1 MRKFLYHDP
10 GTRELR
16 LVYTGQY
23 AGQHERT
30 EYRVTSGRGGNVIR
44 NQPDRDGAQVFG
56 AVPGLYIKS
65 PGGSSIAV
73 WTEETAIGPTVKTA
87 CPKAVNARR
96 KCDLCAAEGQS

>member
-44 NQPDRDGAQVFG
+44 NEPGRDGAPVFG
-56 AVPGLYIKS
+56 TAPGLYIKG
-65 PGGSSIAV
+65 PAGNLIPV
-73 WTEETAIGPTVKTA
+73 WTEEIAVGPTVKTA
-87 CPKAVNARR
+87 CQKAADARR
-96 KCDLCAAEGQS
+96 KCGLCASERQS